1 MRSLVATVHVLTA
14 SNIGVKLEEICSSSR
29 FERIKKLDRDYLY
42 WQILSLVCPLKYD
55 VTLLSYDH
63 PKVRAKMAS
72 IVNKV
77 YSDTII
83 IYFFKYN
90 KILIIQNFVEFVF
103 KY

>member
-1 MRSLVATVHVLTA
+1 MT
-14 SNIGVKLEEICSSSR
+14 IKSSSR

-42 WQILSLVCPLKYD
+42 WQILSLVCPLRYD

-63 PKVRAKMAS
+63 PKARAKMAS

-83 IYFFKYN
+83 IYFYKYN